1 MSDPQKWDW
10 AASNGNATAE
20 ETATAYTALSTGGKT
35 RDFVAAVWN
44 DIIAKISEQRISWRG
59 KEWDASILSLDDT
72 KLSAGENM
80 TAVRFNS
87 AVSNIWPVES
97 WPWADTLGRTEIK
110 KGDRCYGVYFL
121 HLVDGLNY
129 WIEDLTPI
137 FFSWELQ
144 ASAEITPTIKLYTAL
159 PVKLNLNATHDMTCD
174 ASVFPALIIEALL
187 NVKDD
192 TTVSAV
198 VMRACIA
205 DVPLS
210 VKANIDVDI
219 KVYAAAMARVIN
231 FVRHT
236 MSANMKVCGAVPFSF
251 TDNFVCKMKGTV
263 LTGNLVY
270 TALDLDFISSI
281 KVDAKTVSALFL
293 NAGLGAEHGGSCSMV
308 TPPCIHFAFD
318 LGGHFRTT
326 ANANLLQALSTGAEL
341 NAVHEAAVRAYE
353 CWAMYLA
360 RMELHGQMETTASI
374 LTAVVRYVAWS
385 LSGRLNMSVSTLC
398 AKIAYL
404 SGSITGTDETTVA
417 ASVYSALS
425 TGVQLDVQLDSS
437 VSASVCNTTNVSAE
451 MQSETETTARIVL
464 MPAATVKA
472 KLEMK
477 ASTSVDVRF
486 ANKELVL
493 ASEIDDVLVSTLD
506 DQTVDSVETKFT

>member
-87 AVSNIWPVES
+87 AVSNIWPIES

-121 HLVDGLNY
+121 HLEDGLNF

-144 ASAEITPTIKLYTAL
+144 AEAEITPAVKLCAAL
-159 PVKLNLNATHDMTCD
+159 PVKLKQNAVFDTDCD

-187 NVKDD
+187 NVKDE
-192 TTVSAV
+192 TTVSAT

-210 VKANIDVDI
+210 IKADIDVDVS
-219 KVYAAAMARVIN
+219 VYAAVMARIIN

-236 MSANMKVCGAVPFSF
+236 MDASMKVCGAIPSGF
-251 TDNFVCKMKGTV
+251 TQKAVCTSKCTI
-263 LTGNLVY
+263 LTGNLEY
-270 TALDLDFISSI
+270 TAFDLNSISDI
-281 KVDAKTVSALFL
+281 QVTMKTPPALYL
-293 NAGLGAEHGGSCSMV
+293 NAELDSTHSGSCNIE
-308 TPPCIHFAFD
+308 TPPCMRFALN
-318 LGGHFRTT
+318 LGGFFHAT
-326 ANANLLQALSTGAEL
+326 ANTNLLQALSTGVEL
-341 NAVHEAAVRAYE
+341 NGVHEGVVRAYE
-353 CWAMYLA
+353 YWAMYLA
-360 RMELHGQMETTASI
+360 RIELHGQLETTASV
-374 LTAVVRYVAWS
+374 LTAAARYVAWS
-385 LSGRLNMSVSTLC
+385 LNGRFSMSVSSLC
-398 AKIAYL
+398 AKVGYL
-404 SGSITGTDETTVA
+404 SGSITGTDETTVSA
-417 ASVYSALS
+417 ALFSALS
-425 TGVQLDVQLDSS
+425 TGAQLSAELDSNVS
-437 VSASVCNTTNVSAE
+437 VSMAEATRISVD
-451 MQSETETTARIVL
+451 MQSTATVSARIVL
-464 MPAATVKA
+464 MPVAKVKA
-472 KLEMK
+472 ELSIK
-477 ASTSVDVRF
+477 ATTSVDVRF

-493 ASEIDDVLVSTLD
+493 ASEIDDVLVSALD
-506 DQTVDSVETKFT
+506 DSTVYSVETKFT

>member
-20 ETATAYTALSTGGKT
+20 ETAAAYTALTTGGKT
-35 RDFVAAVWN
+35 KDFVAAVWN

-97 WPWADTLGRTEIK
+97 WPWADTLGRTQIQ
-110 KGDRCYGVYFL
+110 KGDRCYGVYFI
-121 HLVDGLNY
+121 HLTDGLNH
-129 WIEDLTPI
+129 WIEDLTPLFI
-137 FFSWELQ
+137 GWDLQ
-144 ASAEITPTIKLYTAL
+144 AEAEITSAVRLCAAL
-159 PVKLNLNATHDMTCD
+159 PVKLNQNAVFDMACD
-174 ASVFPALIIEALL
+174 ASVFPALLIKAALKMTDET
-187 NVKDD
+187 NI
-192 TTVSAV
+192 SAV
-198 VMRACIA
+198 LMRACIV
-205 DVPLS
+205 DVPLT
-210 VKANIDVDI
+210 VKANIDIDV
-219 KVYAAAMARVIN
+219 KAYAAVMMRIIN

-236 MSANMKVCGAVPFSF
+236 IDASVTLCAAVPFGF

-270 TALDLDFISSI
+270 TTLDFDFVSSI
-281 KVDAKTVSALFL
+281 RVDAKTVSALFL
-293 NAGLGAEHGGSCSMV
+293 NAGLGAEHNGSCNMV

-318 LGGHFRTT
+318 LGSHFHTT
-326 ANANLLQALSTGAEL
+326 ANANLLQALSTGVEI

-360 RMELHGQMETTASI
+360 RIELHGQMETTASI
-374 LTAVVRYVAWS
+374 LTAAVRYVAWS

-398 AKIAYL
+398 AKIGYL

-417 ASVYSALS
+417 AAVYSALS
-425 TGVQLDVQLDSS
+425 TGVQLDAQLDSS
-437 VSASVCNTTNVSAE
+437 VSASVCNTTSVSAE
-451 MQSETETTARIVL
+451 MQSETETSARIVL
-464 MPAATVKA
+464 MPVAAVKA

>member
-1 MSDPQKWDW
+1 MSVPQKWDW

-129 WIEDLTPI
+129 WIEDLTPLFI
-137 FFSWELQ
+137 SWELQ
-144 ASAEITPTIKLYTAL
+144 AKAEIAPAIKLHAAL
-159 PVKLNLNATHDMTCD
+159 PVKLNLNATHDMTCE

-187 NVKDD
+187 NVKDE
-192 TTVSAV
+192 TTVSAT

-205 DVPLS
+205 DIPLS
-210 VKANIDVDI
+210 VKTDIDVDVSI
-219 KVYAAAMARVIN
+219 YAAVMARVIN
-231 FVRHT
+231 FVRQT
-236 MSANMKVCGAVPFSF
+236 MDANMKVCGTVPFAF
-251 TDNFVCKMKGTV
+251 TDDFVCKMKGTV
-263 LTGNLVY
+263 LTGDLVY
-270 TALDLDFISSI
+270 TALDFDFVSSI
-281 KVDAKTVSALFL
+281 SVDAKTVSALFL
-293 NAGLGAEHGGSCSMV
+293 NAGLGAEHDGSCGML

-318 LGGHFRTT
+318 VGSYFHTT
-326 ANANLLQALSTGAEL
+326 ANTKLLRALSTGIEL
-341 NAVHEAAVRAYE
+341 NSIHAASVRAYE

-360 RMELHGQMETTASI
+360 RIELHGQAETATAV
-374 LTAVVRYVAWS
+374 LTAAARYVAWF
-385 LSGRLNMSVSTLC
+385 LNGQLNVSVSSLC
-398 AKIAYL
+398 AKVGYL
-404 SGSITGTDETTVA
+404 SGSITGIDETTVA
-417 ASVYSALS
+417 AAVYGTLS
-425 TGVQLDVQLDSS
+425 TGAQIDVQLDSS
-437 VSASVCNTTNVSAE
+437 VTAAVCNTTTVSAE
-451 MQSETETTARIVL
+451 IQTTADTSAGVVL
-464 MPAATVKA
+464 MPVATVKA

-506 DQTVDSVETKFT
+506 GQTVDSVETKFT